1 MRENFEMAQSGLGAN
16 EHCKTMPTYSMPAD
30 AEKFKNT
37 WWRVADAAAAWGVSL
52 STAHRLIQKRPQE
65 CGRTFVRI
73 VCPRGASARA
83 CVPCGTPKPK
93 TKRGNPGWSRQKDAE
108 VVK

>member
-1 MRENFEMAQSGLGAN
+1 MTENIAVCRSGLGVDEN
-16 EHCKTMPTYSMPAD
+16 GKTMPSYTMPAD
-30 AEKFKNT
+30 AEKFKKT

-93 TKRGNPGWSRQKDAE
+93 TKRGNPAWGRQKE
-108 VVK
+108 PEMVK